1 MLEDSYLHAR
11 LFIEESLLTAN
22 PAFKLPDLIKFY
34 TSQFSALGVH
44 LEKRV
49 HSASFK
55 NRLLSQSAYNDKKEV
70 ILVFNHDVGEAISV
84 PAEAIFKKTDNF
96 KDGFEENSQESL
108 LSFISCVIHALS
120 ATFCD
125 IKYYKKAMLSASS
138 NKVYTFI
145 QNKKDSVSSYHSTQP
160 LHVYLGLIIHNKT
173 RDHSLI
179 EKLSKLVRLMH
190 FRTAI
195 VPAFNIRRQYC
206 N

>member
-108 LSFISCVIHALS
+108 LSFISCVNTLYQRRFVIS
-120 ATFCD
+120 NI
-125 IKYYKKAMLSASS
+125 IKKLCCPQAVIKF
-138 NKVYTFI
+138 T
-145 QNKKDSVSSYHSTQP
+145 P
-160 LHVYLGLIIHNKT
+160 LFKT
-173 RDHSLI
+173 RKILCRLI
-179 EKLSKLVRLMH
+179 TQHNLYMFTL
-190 FRTAI
+190 A
-195 VPAFNIRRQYC
+195 
-206 N
+206 

>member
-1 MLEDSYLHAR
+1 MLKDSYLHAR
-11 LFIEESLLTAN
+11 LFIEESLLTATPTFN
-22 PAFKLPDLIKFY
+22 LSDLIKFY

-84 PAEAIFKKTDNF
+84 AAEAILKKTHNF
-96 KDGFEENSQESL
+96 KDGFEENNQESF
-108 LSFISCVIHALS
+108 LSFISCVIHVLS

-138 NKVYTFI
+138 NEVYTFI
-145 QNKKDSVSSYHSTQP
+145 QNRKDFMSLHHTTQP
-160 LHVYLGLIIHNKT
+160 FPIYLGLIIHNKT
-173 RDHSLI
+173 QDHSLI
-179 EKLSKLVRLMH
+179 EKLSKSGLC
-190 FRTAI
+190 I
-195 VPAFNIRRQYC
+195 SEK
-206 N
+206 